1 MRAFQEY
8 SSVIQCSYIPLELL
22 HLKALLTPVGSFRDQ
37 HSYESHNVAGRGF
50 SSKKKKKKKK
60 NRHGNSDLEWKVH
73 IKFRSLSTR

>member
-1 MRAFQEY
+1 MRAFPEY

-50 SSKKKKKKKK
+50 SSKKKKKKD
-60 NRHGNSDLEWKVH
+60 RHGKSDLEWKVQ